1 MRVQVAHQDRKLIQ
15 AEFGCREQIGSDVC
29 HRDAVSEW
37 KTRSM
42 SFEVQ
47 SSRSMSS
54 ILILLY
60 SHLESSRLK
69 YSPVKAIVQG
79 RTAEVNRLTEMLDE
93 QQRGTQVH
101 FEARASK
108 PESSIMHVT
117 R

>member
-15 AEFGCREQIGSDVC
+15 AEFGRREQIGSDVC

-47 SSRSMSS
+47 SSHSMSS
-54 ILILLY
+54 IPILLY

-69 YSPVKAIVQG
+69 YSP
-79 RTAEVNRLTEMLDE
+79 L
-93 QQRGTQVH
+93 
-101 FEARASK
+101 
-108 PESSIMHVT
+108 
-117 R
+117 